1 MKINLKVRVRNP
13 YFWIGLLAVVLAAI
27 GVTPESLTSWDI
39 LYSQIMQLLGNPFAL
54 SCVVVAV
61 VGYINDPT
69 TAGLRDSNR
78 ALTYKKPA
86 K

>member
-1 MKINLKVRVRNP
+1 MKINIRVRFKNP
-13 YFWIGLLAVVLAAI
+13 YFWIGLAAVVLAAI

-54 SCVVVAV
+54 GCVAVAV

-69 TAGLRDSNR
+69 TSGLGDSSR
-78 ALTYKKPA
+78 ALTYHRPVK
-86 K
+86 